1 MKQDILILASQAFGD
16 KDATLYMRELKSSQS
31 LFPKTNARGKAMK
44 DETWELKEQIW
55 TKVHDLVDEMTK
67 NLDEEEDEILRQ
79 ALTEEFRFWRRS
91 DP

>member
-1 MKQDILILASQAFGD
+1 MKQDILVLATKAFGD
-16 KDATLYMRELKSSQS
+16 KAATLYMRELEKFAELISEDEREGQ
-31 LFPKTNARGKAMK
+31 AMK